1 MIAKHH
7 ALHVYHMINL
17 HAQNAL
23 INYYY
28 LKKVVLKNAQFMD
41 FTTILNLRFAKNA
54 KKVASSA
61 YQKIDVIH
69 VMNKM
74 AISTKR
80 KSVLKIHVI
89 YLVKHA

>member
-1 MIAKHH
+1 MKVHQLLQWTVYCKHQQLQQNQREQISKKFA
-7 ALHVYHMINL
+7 AL
-17 HAQNAL
+17 
-23 INYYY
+23 
-28 LKKVVLKNAQFMD
+28 
-41 FTTILNLRFAKNA
+41 FAKNA